1 MKAPLA
7 IALVVIGLMVSYKSF
22 ALENELVTNDLYNDY
37 HQYLPYHPTAQT
49 LYPRVVEKEVGK
61 DVTWVEG
68 MGRTEY
74 LHIVEV
80 EKEEVN
86 LSCPTFDRFVYV
98 PTPTEQPKKVSPK
111 KKSFKRICK

>member
-1 MKAPLA
+1 MKRPLA
-7 IALVVIGLMVSYKSF
+7 IALVVIGLIVSYKSF

-49 LYPRVVEKEVGK
+49 LYPRVIQKEVGK
-61 DVTWVEG
+61 DITWVEG

-74 LHIVEV
+74 LHVVEV

-86 LSCPTFDRFVYV
+86 LSCPTVDRFVYI
-98 PTPTEQPKKVSPK
+98 PAPKDAPKPIPK